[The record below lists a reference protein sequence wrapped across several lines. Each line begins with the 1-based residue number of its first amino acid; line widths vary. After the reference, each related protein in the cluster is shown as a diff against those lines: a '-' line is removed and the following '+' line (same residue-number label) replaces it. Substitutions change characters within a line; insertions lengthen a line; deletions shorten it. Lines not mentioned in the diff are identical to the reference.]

1 MYRLLLVDDELDV
14 LEYFGRILKENLGS
28 RINLDVYM
36 VDSAEKAL
44 EYFKE
49 FKVDIIVSDIQMP
62 GMNGVEMYQE
72 IRKTWPKICFVF
84 LTGYMDFEYVYAS
97 AQDANT
103 RFLTKLE
110 PVEKI
115 VDTVAE
121 VIEELEQ
128 SYKEKEVLQKALE
141 QSKMAF
147 PLLQNKVI
155 GQFLHGTGRLDQ
167 LYKSFEKYQINI
179 SLDEPV
185 WLIGAALDI
194 QEEDF
199 PADEMEHFGFVLKTV
214 MLSYLQNE
222 YQLYNYLSEYQIT
235 PYMWMVQPQR
245 EGVKKISELLEYVQ
259 KTFLKNVGYSISFA
273 YGCVQPDFT
282 DNPKMYRRIQNMLG
296 YRDREVT
303 ESLIPCD
310 RQTGAGSTV
319 FEEEIVKESWEQLV
333 KIPELETYMEM
344 GQEDRYFQLFWQI
357 VEGLKEGQSMNYA
370 LAQEIYYKIA
380 VMLLRYTNMWQLN
393 EKMAFKVE
401 LYKLLRAEMH
411 EDWTEAVYFLQ
422 KTAEVI
428 FSLYFEEKRDGLS
441 NYVSNVKNYIQEH
454 LEEDLNLMML
464 AEKVHLNASYLSRLF
479 RKETG
484 EKLYDYILHVRMK
497 RAKELIRNGTDR
509 IQDIAL
515 WVGYESVQS
524 FNRAFKKYTGVSPLD
539 YRNGVK
545 KGEER

>member
-1 MYRLLLVDDELDV
+1 
-14 LEYFGRILKENLGS
+14 
-28 RINLDVYM
+28 
-36 VDSAEKAL
+36 
-44 EYFKE
+44 
-49 FKVDIIVSDIQMP
+49 
-62 GMNGVEMYQE
+62 
-72 IRKTWPKICFVF
+72 
-84 LTGYMDFEYVYAS
+84 
-97 AQDANT
+97 
-103 RFLTKLE
+103 
-110 PVEKI
+110 
-115 VDTVAE
+115 
-121 VIEELEQ
+121 
-128 SYKEKEVLQKALE
+128 
-141 QSKMAF
+141 
-147 PLLQNKVI
+147 
-155 GQFLHGTGRLDQ
+155 
-167 LYKSFEKYQINI
+167 
-179 SLDEPV
+179 
-185 WLIGAALDI
+185 
-194 QEEDF
+194 
-199 PADEMEHFGFVLKTV
+199 
-214 MLSYLQNE
+214 
-222 YQLYNYLSEYQIT
+222 
-235 PYMWMVQPQR
+235 
-245 EGVKKISELLEYVQ
+245 
-259 KTFLKNVGYSISFA
+259 
-273 YGCVQPDFT
+273 
-282 DNPKMYRRIQNMLG
+282 
-296 YRDREVT
+296 
-303 ESLIPCD
+303 
-310 RQTGAGSTV
+310 
-319 FEEEIVKESWEQLV
+319 
-333 KIPELETYMEM
+333 MEM

-380 VMLLRYTNMWQLN
+380 VMLLRYINMWQLN